1 MSDKQ
6 MEKIIEKNYIE
17 VNASGKHKFLMGLL
31 GGLGWG
37 IGITL
42 GTSLFLLLIGFLIS
56 KIDFIPIIGQFLA
69 NVMQSAQSHY
79 PK

>member
-1 MSDKQ
+1 
-6 MEKIIEKNYIE
+6 MEKIVEKHYIE
-17 VNASGKHKFLMGLL
+17 VNASGKSKFLMGLL

-56 KIDFIPIIGQFLA
+56 QIDFVPILGNFLA
-69 NVMQSAQSHY
+69 EVVKSATQQ
-79 PK
+79 PPNR